1 MANNLSDVVEVFID
15 KQTSAIDTASF
26 DIPCVMAAF
35 TNFPERARVY
45 TSMAGIAED
54 FNSSDVVYKMVQT
67 LFGQELKPASVVV
80 GRRQVDS
87 VTIVPTVANN
97 ATYIVTV
104 NEVAYSYTSDANAT
118 ACRRHWA
125 PETPSIQERP

>member
-45 TSMAGIAED
+45 TSMAGIA
-54 FNSSDVVYKMVQT
+54 
-67 LFGQELKPASVVV
+67 
-80 GRRQVDS
+80 
-87 VTIVPTVANN
+87 
-97 ATYIVTV
+97 
-104 NEVAYSYTSDANAT
+104 
-118 ACRRHWA
+118 
-125 PETPSIQERP
+125 

>member
-54 FNSSDVVYKMVQT
+54 FNSSDAVYKMVQT
-67 LFGQELKPASVVV
+67 LFGQELKPASV
-80 GRRQVDS
+80 G
-87 VTIVPTVANN
+87 TIVTLS
-97 ATYIVTV
+97 T
-104 NEVAYSYTSDANAT
+104 
-118 ACRRHWA
+118 
-125 PETPSIQERP
+125 